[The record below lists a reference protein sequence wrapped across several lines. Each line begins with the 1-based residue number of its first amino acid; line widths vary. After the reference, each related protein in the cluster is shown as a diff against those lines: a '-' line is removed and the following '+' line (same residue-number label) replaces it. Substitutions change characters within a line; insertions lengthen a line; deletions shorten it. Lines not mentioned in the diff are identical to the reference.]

1 MAGVGRSA
9 TVGFGGRDQPGEITP
24 QFAPRSPARRRSRCQ
39 SIGRGSQRTHM
50 TPAAMTA
57 SRGGGQMQVLV
68 SRVHSDNRVQK
79 GQTHLDG
86 HPAVSTE
93 VRQRLDSEI
102 AEETGVALARV
113 RERFALLTGTGEVIT
128 CKLTRF
134 ENGKPVDTCLYRAS
148 GYSPP
153 PAPGRK
159 PKPPA

>member
-1 MAGVGRSA
+1 
-9 TVGFGGRDQPGEITP
+9 
-24 QFAPRSPARRRSRCQ
+24 
-39 SIGRGSQRTHM
+39 
-50 TPAAMTA
+50 
-57 SRGGGQMQVLV
+57 MQVLFG
-68 SRVHSDNRVQK
+68 VHSDNRVQK
-79 GQTHLDG
+79 GQTHLMDILQCLQKYG
-86 HPAVSTE
+86 
-93 VRQRLDSEI
+93 QRLDSEI

-148 GYSPP
+148 GYFPP

>member
-1 MAGVGRSA
+1 MTGRGRSA
-9 TVGFGGRDQPGEITP
+9 TVGCGGREQPGEITP
-24 QFAPRSPARRRSRCQ
+24 QFAPRSPARRRPRCQ

-68 SRVHSDNRVQK
+68 SGFIATIASRRGRLTLMDILQCLQK
-79 GQTHLDG
+79 YG
-86 HPAVSTE
+86 
-93 VRQRLDSEI
+93 QRLDSEI
-102 AEETGVALARV
+102 AEETSVALARV
-113 RERFALLTGTGEVIT
+113 RERFALLTRTGGVIP

-148 GYSPP
+148 GYFPP
-153 PAPGRK
+153 PAPGPK